1 MEAGQGTVWRRV
13 TMPSQPRSPHGR
25 CCCCCCCCCA
35 GIIVA
40 EGPEE
45 QLDDYISSIRAL
57 RWQAMQVRAKEQ
69 MPAAVQASASSG
81 GISCF
86 SQPFAELEESGM
98 SDLSQHC
105 SAAGVEHL
113 FLAAL
118 KISK

>member
-1 MEAGQGTVWRRV
+1 M
-13 TMPSQPRSPHGR
+13 
-25 CCCCCCCCCA
+25 
-35 GIIVA
+35 A

-57 RWQAMQVRAKEQ
+57 RWQAMQVRAREQ
-69 MPAAVQASASSG
+69 LPAAAQTPSAAASGSSLSG
-81 GISCF
+81 GVSCF
-86 SQPFAELEESGM
+86 SQPFTELEETGM
-98 SDLSQHC
+98 SELSQHC